1 MNSATSNVGS
11 VKVFTTQNRGFTPE
25 EIAERALEKIIYVG
39 EKSHPVI
46 VEQAKAFREHIRQVL
61 IQYLQEAQESERLT
75 ICGLLNSQG
84 HSDLADII
92 RRL

>member
-1 MNSATSNVGS
+1 MNTAISNVGS
-11 VKVFTTQNRGFTPE
+11 VKVFTTHNRGFTPE

-61 IQYLQEAQESERLT
+61 IEYLHEAQSSERLT
-75 ICGLLNSQG
+75 ICGLLNNQG
-84 HSDLADII
+84 HADLADII